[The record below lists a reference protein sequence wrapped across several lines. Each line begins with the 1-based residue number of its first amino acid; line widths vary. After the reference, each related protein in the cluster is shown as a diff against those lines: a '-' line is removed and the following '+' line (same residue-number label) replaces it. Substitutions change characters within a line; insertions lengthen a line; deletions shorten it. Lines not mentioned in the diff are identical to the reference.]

1 MAKVF
6 AERVPFLDV
15 SLTHVSL
22 CCERLAELALP
33 GYFIR
38 KARMLYLGGEFLLN
52 RHRSST
58 NNIHILEE
66 TDDEFVFP
74 AGSLIPGE
82 DNVLTI
88 VQVSAYLFV
97 DSPSNHVVP
106 QDNMGLNQTDG
117 SESAPIFL
125 ILFSPRRKV

>member
-1 MAKVF
+1 
-6 AERVPFLDV
+6 
-15 SLTHVSL
+15 
-22 CCERLAELALP
+22 
-33 GYFIR
+33 
-38 KARMLYLGGEFLLN
+38 MLYLGGEFLLN
-52 RHRSST
+52 RRHRSST
-58 NNIHILEE
+58 NNLHILEE